1 MLRLLGLILVV
12 FGLVF
17 LDLSTLPIKND
28 LYFIYLLGTFNN
40 LFSLN
45 YTTAVVQSFLC
56 ASIVGYGFYLTGLA
70 KEPVK
75 KKTYL
80 KDDWKQ

>member
-28 LYFIYLLGTFNN
+28 LYFLYLLGTFNN

-45 YTTAVVQSFLC
+45 YTTAFVQSFLC
-56 ASIVGYGFYLTGLA
+56 ASIVCYGFYLTG
-70 KEPVK
+70 K
-75 KKTYL
+75 
-80 KDDWKQ
+80 